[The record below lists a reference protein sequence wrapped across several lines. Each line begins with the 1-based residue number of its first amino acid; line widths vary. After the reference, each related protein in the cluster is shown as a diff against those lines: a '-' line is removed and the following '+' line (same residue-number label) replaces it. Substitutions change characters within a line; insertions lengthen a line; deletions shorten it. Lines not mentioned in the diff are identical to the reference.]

1 MMEHELGLVDTKVVR
16 FLSPKL
22 PKVTHFQRFTAFLK
36 QKLPMMTPQFV
47 LQIMYPKTVKG
58 FDTSI
63 KTEVV
68 GVWTTKEDTAVV
80 DSALAW
86 LFPADT
92 SGKFY
97 VSFLQDTDDNIL
109 QVVYGRQDQWLQ
121 SVQTVPV
128 SNFGNIDKPYEIGLA
143 KQYTFQEFM
152 HEQPNS
158 NNRIP
163 IDVDNGG
170 DGGKTQV
177 IFLPEYQQQAK

>member
-1 MMEHELGLVDTKVVR
+1 MMNIHMMEHELGLVDTKVVR

-22 PKVTHFQRFTAFLK
+22 PKVTHFQRFMAFLK

-86 LFPADT
+86 LFFP
-92 SGKFY
+92 SRHVGR
-97 VSFLQDTDDNIL
+97 IL
-109 QVVYGRQDQWLQ
+109 CQ
-121 SVQTVPV
+121 
-128 SNFGNIDKPYEIGLA
+128 
-143 KQYTFQEFM
+143 
-152 HEQPNS
+152 
-158 NNRIP
+158 
-163 IDVDNGG
+163 
-170 DGGKTQV
+170 
-177 IFLPEYQQQAK
+177 LPPGYR

>member
-16 FLSPKL
+16 FLAPKL
-22 PKVTHFQRFTAFLK
+22 PKVTHLRRFTAFLK

-63 KTEVV
+63 KMEVV

-92 SGKFY
+92 LGEFY
-97 VSFLQDTDDNIL
+97 VSFLQIQMTISYKWCMVDKISGSNL
-109 QVVYGRQDQWLQ
+109 CRQ
-121 SVQTVPV
+121 
-128 SNFGNIDKPYEIGLA
+128 
-143 KQYTFQEFM
+143 FQ
-152 HEQPNS
+152 
-158 NNRIP
+158 
-163 IDVDNGG
+163 
-170 DGGKTQV
+170 
-177 IFLPEYQQQAK
+177 